1 MNDCLV
7 SVSST
12 DVGRSKACI
21 RLNMLCCQDWAL
33 FLVLKLL
40 LDSTLPKGTPL
51 GFYIICRRKPH
62 QDSETFLI
70 ACQCT
75 QQLGVRT
82 TVFASVLRSRPMP
95 GFITLSS
102 HGDGCFPL
110 DSRILYLRRRPGFEE
125 EPLSILVIKQL
136 SSPKIK
142 GKGEETETRIILAH
156 SLGVQGRGGGRLGCR
171 SEALVA
177 SADGKQREVKA
188 GAQPTGFSFSL
199 EVQPREWHHHAP
211 VSLSPLG

>member
-1 MNDCLV
+1 MNDGLV

-12 DVGRSKACI
+12 DVGQSKACI
-21 RLNMLCCQDWAL
+21 HLNMLCCQDWAL

-40 LDSTLPKGTPL
+40 LYSTLPKGTPL

-62 QDSETFLI
+62 QNSETFLI

-75 QQLGVRT
+75 QQLGVRSK
-82 TVFASVLRSRPMP
+82 VFASVLRSRPMP

-110 DSRILYLRRRPGFEE
+110 DSRISYLRRRPGFEE
-125 EPLSILVIKQL
+125 ETLSILVIKQL

-142 GKGEETETRIILAH
+142 GEGEETDKNH
-156 SLGVQGRGGGRLGCR
+156 SGSQSGDTGPGWGCR
-171 SEALVA
+171 SEAIVA

-199 EVQPREWHHHAP
+199 EVQPREWRHHAP